1 MLIDDT
7 ILGLAFGC
15 GMLLFW
21 FASVEYGAWLE
32 RRRPP
37 TPLTPEDYERARRW
51 LDIRLGRH
59 HDDAPLIPPGT
70 QTHRFTDI
78 PDDDLL
84 TPREGH
90 PYT

>member
-1 MLIDDT
+1 MFDDT
-7 ILGLAFGC
+7 VLGLAYGFGMILLW
-15 GMLLFW
+15 ML
-21 FASVEYGAWLE
+21 SVEYCDWRE

-37 TPLTPEDYERARRW
+37 PQLTPEDYERARRW
-51 LDIRLGRH
+51 LDIKLGRNP
-59 HDDAPLIPPGT
+59 DGPPLIPPGT
-70 QTHRFTDI
+70 QTHQFTDI